1 MWDLHVNSCFLY
13 NSQVLFI
20 WAKYSLWIHCLAQI
34 KILTVCL
41 ISYFI
46 SLRFFKMEE
55 DRHKREMALQL
66 EQAKLEAV
74 RRREEREHELAVLQ
88 LLTRNAYLPATSIQS
103 TSVVPGGYCPR
114 VIDETGRRSFEWGHA
129 FMGGVMDQSSCASSE
144 SSYTQL

>member
-1 MWDLHVNSCFLY
+1 
-13 NSQVLFI
+13 
-20 WAKYSLWIHCLAQI
+20 
-34 KILTVCL
+34 
-41 ISYFI
+41 
-46 SLRFFKMEE
+46 MEE
-55 DRHKREMALQL
+55 DRHRREMILQL

-103 TSVVPGGYCPR
+103 TSVVPGGYCPS

-129 FMGGVMDQSSCASSE
+129 FMGGAMDQSSCASSE

>member
-1 MWDLHVNSCFLY
+1 
-13 NSQVLFI
+13 
-20 WAKYSLWIHCLAQI
+20 
-34 KILTVCL
+34 
-41 ISYFI
+41 
-46 SLRFFKMEE
+46 MEE
-55 DRHKREMALQL
+55 DRHKRDMALQL

-103 TSVVPGGYCPR
+103 TSVVPGGYCPS

-129 FMGGVMDQSSCASSE
+129 FMGGAMDQSSCASSE

>member
-1 MWDLHVNSCFLY
+1 M
-13 NSQVLFI
+13 
-20 WAKYSLWIHCLAQI
+20 
-34 KILTVCL
+34 LTVYL

-103 TSVVPGGYCPR
+103 TSVVPGGYCPS

-129 FMGGVMDQSSCASSE
+129 FMGGAMDQSSCASSE